1 VYYKI
6 ENKHHTHTT
15 VLQLF
20 GFCQG
25 QPGWAGTRRNIHPE
39 NENTGK
45 HIHR

>member
-1 VYYKI
+1 VYYK
-6 ENKHHTHTT
+6 NKKINITHTT

-39 NENTGK
+39 NENK